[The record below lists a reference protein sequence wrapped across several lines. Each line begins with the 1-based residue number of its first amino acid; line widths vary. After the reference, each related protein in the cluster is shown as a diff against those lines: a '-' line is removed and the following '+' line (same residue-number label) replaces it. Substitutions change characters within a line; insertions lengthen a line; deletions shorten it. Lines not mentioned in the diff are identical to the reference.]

1 MSNRA
6 EKLIK
11 WHRSEGG
18 IYYPEEM
25 DVIRHLYLTDKVKK
39 VDGVLGIYKIPVDKN
54 GVQQPDKAEC
64 LMCGVNLIVDVGRAS
79 LRALQAHTAEGS
91 TAAGTFDL
99 GTLAV
104 GGGTLATD
112 GSNNGTITP
121 QTTDTAILDELTSI
135 SGVVPR
141 PTLALTT
148 PPPGPPFTTNLWS
161 AQIGTTE
168 LNGNVINNAGLFC
181 LDNQTLFSFRTFVNQ
196 VKDSGFVIE
205 FRWSIIF

>member
-1 MSNRA
+1 MSKRA

-18 IYYPEEM
+18 IYFPEEM
-25 DVIRHLYLTDKVKK
+25 DVIRHLYLKDKVKK
-39 VDGVLGIYKIPVDKN
+39 ADGVLGIYKIPVDEN
-54 GVQQPDKAEC
+54 GVQQRDKAEC
-64 LMCGVNLIVDVGRAS
+64 LACGTNLIVDVGRAS
-79 LRALQAHTAEGS
+79 LRALQAHTAEGG

-104 GGGTLATD
+104 GGGTNPTD

-121 QTTDTAILDELTSI
+121 QPGDTAILDELTSV
-135 SGVVPR
+135 SGPVPR
-141 PTLALTT
+141 PTLALST

-168 LNGNVINNAGLFC
+168 LNGNVINNAGLYC

-196 VKDSGFVIE
+196 VKDSGFVME